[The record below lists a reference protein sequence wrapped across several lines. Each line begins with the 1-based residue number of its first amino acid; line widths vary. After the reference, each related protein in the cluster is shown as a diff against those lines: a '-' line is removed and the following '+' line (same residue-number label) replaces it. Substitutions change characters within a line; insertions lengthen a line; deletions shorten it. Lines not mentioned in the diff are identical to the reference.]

1 MSAPEARRLPLQV
14 QHIRGTPSQTETPQ
28 TPSHPLTPSSSV
40 KFPKPSWRNQT
51 ELTETQHQR
60 NRYQHPIH
68 DVTYRHQHSTAVS
81 TTLSEVRKQLAVA
94 KHNHHHVAG
103 SFKYTWRDKQREF
116 QQYLLKPASFPHHR
130 SRNRNKTR
138 TAAIA
143 ASVISVFL
151 LAGLLFLVLSLKKR
165 RRRILHDKLPEPY
178 TKDREGGTPSSPNGM
193 VRPNLLPTV
202 QKPSAGSSSASQS
215 MPVEPQSAAPLT
227 DIRDRADDADRH
239 HPRSTR
245 IPGPDILAAE
255 EKSRDTP
262 SAGTSSESNFTPVD
276 QQPESAVVSGS
287 MTDDD
292 TPREETLALRL
303 RVQRMEAQ
311 LQAILNMSMAEG
323 APPSYTG

>member
-1 MSAPEARRLPLQV
+1 LISA
-14 QHIRGTPSQTETPQ
+14 T
-28 TPSHPLTPSSSV
+28 
-40 KFPKPSWRNQT
+40 KPD
-51 ELTETQHQR
+51 L
-60 NRYQHPIH
+60 
-68 DVTYRHQHSTAVS
+68 
-81 TTLSEVRKQLAVA
+81 L
-94 KHNHHHVAG
+94 G
-103 SFKYTWRDKQREF
+103 SR
-116 QQYLLKPASFPHHR
+116 
-130 SRNRNKTR
+130 RNRNKTR

-151 LAGLLFLVLSLKKR
+151 LAGLLFLVLWLKKR

-202 QKPSAGSSSASQS
+202 QKPSAGSSSALQS

-255 EKSRDTP
+255 EKSRDAP
-262 SAGTSSESNFTPVD
+262 SAGASSESNFTPVD

-311 LQAILNMSMAEG
+311 LQAILTMGMAEG